1 MGLRFHKSFKILP
14 GVKLNINKKSV
25 GVTLGTK
32 GAHYTINSSGKRTAS
47 VSLPGT
53 GLSYSTSTSGKS
65 KEKDKDNPKAKMNKL
80 IRIGIAVVVLVC
92 VALAV
97 KAKFDDKKADLAA
110 NTAITQTVENT
121 ADSSGTEMKT
131 AGAAGSAAAGSTV
144 WVSGSGSK
152 YHSKSDCS
160 GMEGAKQITLEEAEK
175 DGKTACKRCY

>member
-65 KEKDKDNPKAKMNKL
+65 KDKEKTDPKAKANKL
-80 IRIGIAVVVLVC
+80 IRIGIAIAVLVC
-92 VALAV
+92 VGLAV
-97 KAKFDDKKADLAA
+97 KSSLDEKKAEKAA
-110 NTAITQTVENT
+110 ETAAITQTVENT
-121 ADSSGTEMKT
+121 AETTEMKT
-131 AGAAGSAAAGSTV
+131 AGAAGSAAAGSMV

-160 GMEGAKQITLEEAEK
+160 GMEGAKQITLEEAQK

>member
-80 IRIGIAVVVLVC
+80 IRIGIAIAVLVC
-92 VALAV
+92 VGLAI
-97 KAKFDDKKADLAA
+97 KSSLDEKKAEKAA
-110 NTAITQTVENT
+110 ETAAITQTVET
-121 ADSSGTEMKT
+121 TTETTEMKT
-131 AGAAGSAAAGSTV
+131 AGAAGSATAGSTV

-152 YHSKSDCS
+152 YHSKADCS
-160 GMEGAKQITLEEAEK
+160 GMENAKEITLEEAEK